1 MFKNEYN
8 DVFGATYTSKVWD
21 KSQKANGWSTAFAL
35 LYALSKNGMNYAS
48 ATTGACSVISS
59 TSMPCRCQMT
69 ISGPNAATGTLRVWF
84 GTRLCIKIPVISNN
98 NGTKAYPSGI
108 FVADANDKT
117 LGTLCRCSGE
127 TGGTFVKSS
136 LTPIY
141 SSDYDPITNWSNDPD
156 TDEDKYRIQTATFK
170 NIDGSFDIVSVNFW
184 AEDVYLGTIS
194 MFKAKDYF
202 STKYKYGFGIHK
214 ALDAGTAYK
223 FSDNT
228 SCNLIPSFDGSGQ
241 FPTKIARACF
251 FVGSSFSGIIGGNN
265 GIYQISDG
273 NTALSILSGTKVSVN
288 GRDFQAVAPGLFAR
302 TS

>member
-69 ISGPNAATGTLRVWF
+69 ISGPNASTGTLRVWF
-84 GTRLCIKIPVISNN
+84 GTRLCIKIPVISNSD
-98 NGTKAYPSGI
+98 GTKAYPSGI

-136 LTPIY
+136 LTPVY

-170 NIDGSFDIVSVNFW
+170 NADGSFDIVSVNFW

-214 ALDAGTAYK
+214 ALDAGTTYK

-228 SCNLIPSFDGSGQ
+228 SCNLIPSFGGSGQ

-251 FVGSSFSGIIGGNN
+251 FASSSFSGVVGGNN
-265 GIYQISDG
+265 GIYQITDG
-273 NTALSILSGTKVSVN
+273 GTVLSILSGTKVRVN
-288 GRDFQAVAPGLFAR
+288 GREFQAIAPGIFAR